1 MQAHR
6 SSAVSIYWHLDD
18 QYLGETSLIHQ
29 LEFLAPEG
37 MHTLTLVDSEGNIL
51 EKGFE
56 VVAY

>member
-1 MQAHR
+1 
-6 SSAVSIYWHLDD
+6 
-18 QYLGETSLIHQ
+18 

-37 MHTLTLVDSEGNIL
+37 MHTITLVDSEGNIL